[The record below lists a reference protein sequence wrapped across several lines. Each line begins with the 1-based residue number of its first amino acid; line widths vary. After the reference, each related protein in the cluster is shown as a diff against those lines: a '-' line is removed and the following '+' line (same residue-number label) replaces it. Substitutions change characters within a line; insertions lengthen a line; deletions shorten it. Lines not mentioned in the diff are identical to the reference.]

1 MAWNNI
7 IELKFYAFMQCCESR
22 MIYSGSGHGFLKF
35 WIRNRILPK
44 LLNKHIRKLK
54 KMFQSIKKK
63 SIKYCTVYAI
73 FFSTIKMLKNIYF

>member
-44 LLNKHIRKLK
+44 LLKHIRKLK

-63 SIKYCTVYAI
+63 NPSNTVQYMQ
-73 FFSTIKMLKNIYF
+73 FSFPL